1 MEACAGRLN
10 RVSNK
15 PHALCRDCQLFWYGI
30 TGGIRPAW
38 SETDGRAECGSRVHR
53 GSSFVDE
60 SQLRPPSDLV

>member
-1 MEACAGRLN
+1 MNACAGRLS
-10 RVSNK
+10 RVSHK

-53 GSSFVDE
+53 EDKVGDGS
-60 SQLRPPSDLV
+60 PSCAPTA

>member
-38 SETDGRAECGSRVHR
+38 SETDGRAECGSRVHV
-53 GSSFVDE
+53 FKVVDE
-60 SQLRPPSDLV
+60 RQLRSPSV